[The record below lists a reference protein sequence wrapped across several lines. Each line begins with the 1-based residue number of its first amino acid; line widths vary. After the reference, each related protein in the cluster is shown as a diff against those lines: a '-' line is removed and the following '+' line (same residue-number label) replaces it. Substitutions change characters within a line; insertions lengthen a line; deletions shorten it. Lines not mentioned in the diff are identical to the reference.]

1 MKGQTRYTQPRRTRA
16 QWSALIERHAHSG
29 LSVKQFCARE
39 ALVYGSFIKWRSLL
53 KDQTQSGHGGGFVEL
68 TAETIK
74 AAVSEPRGE
83 ACCIELRV
91 GSAVTLRIY
100 ADQ

>member
-1 MKGQTRYTQPRRTRA
+1 MKAAPRHYQPRRTRA
-16 QWSALIERHAHSG
+16 QWAVLIEQQARSS

-39 ALVYGSFIKWRSLL
+39 ALSYGSFIKWRSQLNGPAEAN
-53 KDQTQSGHGGGFVEL
+53 SGGQFVEL
-68 TAETIK
+68 TADTIK
-74 AAVSEPRGE
+74 AAVNEPRGE

-91 GSAVTLRIY
+91 GAAVTLRIY